1 MTSKFSETLL
11 YKGEKLTLCAES
23 LGPFL
28 ESAASTLKFHVD
40 CTARWRGYI
49 GTWSIEHV

>member
-1 MTSKFSETLL
+1 MTAQFSETLL
-11 YKGEKLTLCAES
+11 YKGEKLTKCAEP

-40 CTARWRGYI
+40 FTALWRSYI
-49 GTWSIEHV
+49 GTWSIEHG